1 MKITMNTKTVLA
13 ASLAAVFA
21 VSMIIG
27 SSVLPAQ
34 ATGNGAPSGAHYNL
48 NLIGVKKTDQLPN
61 DSNNGHRIFVKLFG
75 NSKILLTEGDFAVI
89 DADATDANG
98 GKFQLPAPCADGTGT
113 VSCGADSNA
122 DPSSA
127 RQYTVW
133 VRELGKP
140 GGTGNIK
147 TCAVDTLGTADPS
160 DDVSYCLVSVLT
172 VPLQRDTGKPVFTNV
187 TKELTTLCTLTAVGP
202 DGIFGTLDDTCL
214 TSEDIFSD
222 DNKGYYWDYNSDGLK
237 LVQLRFYPVA

>member
-1 MKITMNTKTVLA
+1 MNSKTILA
-13 ASLAAVFA
+13 TSLAAILA
-21 VSMIIG
+21 VSMIFANG
-27 SSVLPAQ
+27 ALQAQ

-61 DSNNGHRIFVKLFG
+61 DSNSGHRIFVKLFG

-98 GKFQLPAPCADGTGT
+98 GKFQLPSPCADSGGDPI
-113 VSCGADSNA
+113 SCGDDTNA
-122 DPSSA
+122 DPSEF

-140 GGTGNIK
+140 GGSGSIK
-147 TCAVDTLGTADPS
+147 TCAVDSLGTADPG
-160 DDVSYCLVSVLT
+160 DDVTYCLVSVLT
-172 VPLQRDTGKPVFTNV
+172 VPLQRDTGKPIFTNV
-187 TKELTTLCTLTAVGP
+187 TKELTTLCTLTAVGL
-202 DGIFGTLDDTCL
+202 DGIAGTLDDTCL

-222 DNKGYYWDYNSDGLK
+222 DNKGYYWDYNNDGLK
-237 LVQLRFYPVA
+237 LVQLRFYPIA